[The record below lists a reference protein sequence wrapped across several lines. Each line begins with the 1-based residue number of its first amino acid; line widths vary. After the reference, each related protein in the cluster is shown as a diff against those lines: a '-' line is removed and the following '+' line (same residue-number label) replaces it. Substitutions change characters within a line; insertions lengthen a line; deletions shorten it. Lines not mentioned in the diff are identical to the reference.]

1 MTSTDIHIPSNL
13 ILYLG
18 IMIGFLIVVK
28 LLTSLKTPKKRRG
41 RKHPSHSKKFVV
53 NNRLSSS
60 VRSDETIL
68 RTPISRLTW
77 AEFERL
83 FALYFRSQ
91 GYEVEETGIGGS
103 DGGVDLVLIDRRTK
117 ERTAVQ
123 LKHWKDSRKVGPNI
137 IRELHSA
144 RFNTKPT
151 CLYAMLITSSDV
163 TQQGRKEAEDR
174 RITYWH
180 GGVLE
185 MKLSKWTRWQAGS
198 QKVRKND

>member
-1 MTSTDIHIPSNL
+1 MTPTEIHVPGNL
-13 ILYLG
+13 LLYLG
-18 IMIGFLIVVK
+18 IMIGLLIVVK
-28 LLTSLKTPKKRRG
+28 ILTSLKTPQKRRG
-41 RKHPSHSKKFVV
+41 RKPTSRSKKSVV

-60 VRSDETIL
+60 VRPDEVIL
-68 RTPISRLTW
+68 RTPISKLTW

-91 GYEVEETGIGGS
+91 GFDVQETGVGGS
-103 DGGVDLVLIDRRTK
+103 DGGVDLVLTDKRTK

-123 LKHWKDSRKVGPNI
+123 LKHWNDSRKVGPNT

-144 RFNTKPT
+144 RLNTKPT

-163 TQQGRKEAEDR
+163 TQQARKEAEDR

-185 MKLSKWTRWQAGS
+185 MKLSKWTQWQAGS
-198 QKVRKND
+198 QKLWKSR